1 MHVREAVI
9 VWRLSME
16 CNRNSR
22 SFVAIFIF
30 TEILSGII
38 SYRYLYFDS
47 RLMICDDDCYCCL
60 LCGAEVIR
68 YNETGARSE
77 GKQSLVGLACNN
89 GHTFGVDTS
98 TLQGS

>member
-1 MHVREAVI
+1 MHVSEAVI

-47 RLMICDDDCYCCL
+47 RLMMICYCCL
-60 LCGAEVIR
+60 LCGGAYVIKVDK
-68 YNETGARSE
+68 TG
-77 GKQSLVGLACNN
+77 GKSKVSLAHIR
-89 GHTFGVDTS
+89 HTFLVWTRP
-98 TLQGS
+98 L